1 MRHSR
6 DWQMLAYLAI
16 AATVGIFQWNRA
28 TLHPILYAFGLFMA
42 FSVAVISH
50 NHNHS
55 PIFRGRIPNL
65 LVGYLISFFYG
76 HPAFV
81 WVPVHNRNHHRFVNA
96 AGDLSITHRMTP
108 SNNLF
113 SLLTY
118 PTMSSIVELRAVLP
132 YLRELGAARN
142 RWAYWSAVSQ
152 YGVFYGVMAGLL
164 LLDWRKTLLFVVL
177 PQQFSLFVIHLFNY
191 IQHVG
196 CDSQSPVNHSRNF
209 TGPILNALLFN
220 NGFHTVHHDRPSTH
234 WSQTPR
240 MHDVIAGRVDPSLNV
255 TSLSGWMFKTYL
267 LGRLAVVPGK
277 ARAETTAAA
286 SAIS

>member
-1 MRHSR
+1 MRHSS
-6 DWQMLAYLAI
+6 DWRMLAYLAI
-16 AATVGIFQWNRA
+16 AATVGVIQWNGA
-28 TLHPILYAFGLFMA
+28 TIQPLLYACGLFMA

-55 PIFRGRIPNL
+55 PIFRGRVANL
-65 LVGYLISFFYG
+65 LVGYVISFFYG

-108 SNNLF
+108 ANNLF

-118 PTMSSIVELRAVLP
+118 PTMSSIFELRAVLP
-132 YLRELGAARN
+132 YLREMGVSR
-142 RWAYWSAVSQ
+142 RHWAYWSAVSQ
-152 YGVFYGVMAGLL
+152 YVVFYGVMLGLF
-164 LLDWRKTLLFVVL
+164 LLDWRKALLFVVL

-196 CDSQSPVNHSRNF
+196 CDSESPVNHSRNF

-234 WSQTPR
+234 WSQTRR
-240 MHDVIAGRVDPSLNV
+240 MHKTVAGRMDPTLNV
-255 TSLSGWMFKTYL
+255 ASLWRWMFTTYL
-267 LGRLAVVPGK
+267 LGRSVVVTVRPEAG
-277 ARAETTAAA
+277 TA
-286 SAIS
+286 I

>member
-1 MRHSR
+1 MRNSR

-16 AATVGIFQWNRA
+16 AATVGVVQWNRVTIQPA
-28 TLHPILYAFGLFMA
+28 LYAFGLLMA

-81 WVPVHNRNHHRFVNA
+81 WVPVHNRNHHRFVNG
-96 AGDLSITHRMTP
+96 AGDLSITHRMT
-108 SNNLF
+108 SANNLF

-132 YLRELGAARN
+132 YLRELGATRS
-142 RWAYWSAVSQ
+142 RWAYWSAISQ
-152 YGVFYGVMAGLL
+152 YVVFYGVMAGLL

-234 WSQTPR
+234 WSKTPR
-240 MHDVIAGRVDPSLNV
+240 MHDAIAGRIEPSLNIE
-255 TSLSGWMFKTYL
+255 SLSGWMFKTYL
-267 LGRLAVVPGK
+267 LGRSVVVPGK
-277 ARAETTAAA
+277 GRAETTV
-286 SAIS
+286 